1 MTAHVTSEDTAAAGG
16 LEEQLVAWRR
26 RIHTHPELSYEEHET
41 TGYVDDELRAL
52 GLEPVRF
59 RLGTGLW
66 CDVPPADDAD
76 REDRVALRADI
87 DALPMDEESGLDFAS
102 RNEGVAHTC
111 GHDGHTAMLLGAAA
125 LLVENPPPRPVRL
138 IFQPAEET
146 MPGGA
151 KECVEEGVVDDVDR
165 ILALHAD
172 PHRRVGEVGVTAGPV
187 TYSNAKV
194 RIRLDSE
201 GGHTAR
207 PHETQDTVFST
218 AQLATGITSVLDRR
232 LDPRSGTV
240 LTWGA
245 LHAGGEAPNV
255 IPDSAELLGT
265 LRSADRE
272 VWATV
277 EDIVREAVEDLAA
290 PYGIRADL
298 EYTQGV
304 PPVVND
310 EACAEL
316 ATEAVRQV
324 LGDEG
329 IGTADQSS
337 GGEDF
342 AWYTEE
348 IPGIYLRYG
357 VWDGGG
363 EQTDLHHPAFL
374 LDESALLPGARL
386 FDAFARLSGP

>member
-26 RIHTHPELSYEEHET
+26 HIHTHPELSYEEHET

-66 CDVPPADDAD
+66 CDVPPADDAG

-232 LDPRSGTV
+232 RGGAQRDPGFRRAAGDTAQRGPRGV
-240 LTWGA
+240 GHRRGHRA
-245 LHAGGEAPNV
+245 RGRGGPGRAVRDPCRPRVHAGRAAG
-255 IPDSAELLGT
+255 GQ
-265 LRSADRE
+265 RRG
-272 VWATV
+272 
-277 EDIVREAVEDLAA
+277 VR
-290 PYGIRADL
+290 
-298 EYTQGV
+298 
-304 PPVVND
+304 
-310 EACAEL
+310 
-316 ATEAVRQV
+316 
-324 LGDEG
+324 
-329 IGTADQSS
+329 
-337 GGEDF
+337 
-342 AWYTEE
+342 
-348 IPGIYLRYG
+348 
-357 VWDGGG
+357 
-363 EQTDLHHPAFL
+363 
-374 LDESALLPGARL
+374 GARHRGG
-386 FDAFARLSGP
+386 AAGPGGRG